1 MYSASTLFTPNGVD
15 MLIGFFRLLFKA
27 MFRVRLTGDTDAL
40 RLPKVLITPNHV
52 SFLDGMLLALFLP
65 GRPVFAVYT
74 SISEKWFMR
83 AIKPLIDFVPLDPTK
98 PMSIKHLVRLV
109 DQGRP
114 VVIFPEGRITV
125 SGSLMKIYDGAAF
138 VAAKSQATVVPLRIE
153 GAELTFA
160 SRLKGLVKRRLFPR
174 ISLHLL
180 PPTQLPMPDAPRARD
195 RRRIAGEMLHQIMM
209 EARMAVRPRE
219 TLYEAL
225 LSAQYRFGDRKPC
238 VEDINFQPDSY
249 RKLLTKTLFVARI
262 LEKYSQPGE
271 RIGLMLPN
279 AGISAAVIFGA
290 VARRRIPAMMN
301 YTAGVKG
308 LSCAITAAEIK
319 TIFTSRTFLD
329 KGKLWHLPEQ
339 LTQVRWVFLEDLK
352 GDVTAADKLW
362 IFGHLLMPHL
372 AQVPQRPED
381 DAIILFTSGSEGHPK
396 GVVHSH
402 KSILANVEQI
412 KTIADFTAA
421 DRFMSALP
429 LFHSFGLTVGLFTPL
444 FTGAQVFLYPSPL
457 HYRIVPELVYDR
469 NCTVL
474 FGTSTFLGN
483 YARFAN
489 PYDFFKVRY
498 VVAGAEKLQ
507 ESTKQLW
514 QDKFG
519 LRILEGYGVT
529 ECAPV
534 VSINVPMAAKPGT
547 VGRILPGMDARLMA
561 VPGIEQGG
569 RLQLKGPNIMNG
581 YLRVEKPGVLEA
593 PAAENPQGLL
603 EAGWYDTG
611 DIVAFD
617 EQGFVQIQGR
627 AKRFAKIAGEMVS
640 LEIVEQLAL
649 AVSPD
654 KMHATAIK
662 QDASKGEALVLFTTD
677 AELTREQLLQKAR
690 AGGVPEL
697 AVPRDIRFLKQM
709 PLLGSGKPDFVTLKG
724 MVDEGEKSDE

>member
-1 MYSASTLFTPNGVD
+1 

-308 LSCAITAAEIK
+308 LSSAITAAEIK

-593 PAAENPQGLL
+593 PAAENPQGQL

-640 LEIVEQLAL
+640 LETVEQLAL

-724 MVDEGEKSDE
+724 MVDEGEKIDA

>member
-1 MYSASTLFTPNGVD
+1 
-15 MLIGFFRLLFKA
+15 MLLGFFRFLFRVI
-27 MFRVRLTGDTDAL
+27 FRVRLTGDTAAL
-40 RLPKVLITPNHV
+40 HQSKVLITPNHV
-52 SFLDGMLLALFLP
+52 SFIDGILLALFLP
-65 GRPVFAVYT
+65 VRPVFAVYT
-74 SISEKWFMR
+74 SISQKWFMR
-83 AIKPLIDFVPLDPTK
+83 WLAPLIDFVPLDPTK

-109 DQGRP
+109 EQGRP
-114 VVIFPEGRITV
+114 VVIFPEGRISIT
-125 SGSLMKIYDGAAF
+125 GSLMKIYDGAAF
-138 VAAKSQATVVPLRIE
+138 VAAKSQATVVPVRIE

-174 ISLHLL
+174 IQLHIL
-180 PPTQLPMPDAPRARD
+180 PPTTLPMPDAPRART
-195 RRRIAGEMLHQIMM
+195 RRKIAGEMLHQIMM

-225 LSAQYRFGDRKPC
+225 LSAQYRYGDRKPC
-238 VEDINFQPDSY
+238 VEDINFQPDNY

-262 LEKYSQPGE
+262 LEKYSAKGE
-271 RIGLMLPN
+271 KIGLMLPN

-290 VARRRIPAMMN
+290 IARGRIPAMMN

-308 LSCAITAAEIK
+308 LSSAITAAEIK

-352 GDVTAADKLW
+352 GDVTLVDKLW
-362 IFGHLLMPHL
+362 IFGHLLVPHL
-372 AQVPQRPED
+372 AQVKQQPED
-381 DAIILFTSGSEGHPK
+381 AAIVLFTSGSEGHPK

-412 KTIADFTAA
+412 KTIADFTAR

-444 FTGAQVFLYPSPL
+444 LTGAEVFLYPSPL

-474 FGTSTFLGN
+474 FGTSTFLGH

-489 PYDFFKVRY
+489 PYDFHKVRY

-507 ESTKQLW
+507 ESTKQIW

-534 VSINVPMAAKPGT
+534 VSINVPMAAMPGT
-547 VGRILPGMDARLMA
+547 VGRILPGMDARLLA
-561 VPGIEQGG
+561 VPGIDDGG
-569 RLQLKGPNIMNG
+569 RLQLKGPNVMNG
-581 YLRVEKPGVLEA
+581 YLRVENPGVLEL
-593 PAAENPQGLL
+593 PTAENQHG
-603 EAGWYDTG
+603 EVETGWYDTG
-611 DIVAFD
+611 DIVRFD

-640 LEIVEQLAL
+640 LEMVEQLAL
-649 AVSPD
+649 VVSPD
-654 KMHATAIK
+654 KLHATVIK

-677 AELTREQLLQKAR
+677 AELTREKLQQQAR
-690 AGGVPEL
+690 ATGVPEL
-697 AVPRDIRFLKQM
+697 AVPRDIRFLKQL
-709 PLLGSGKPDFVTLKG
+709 PVLGSGKPDFVTLKQQ
-724 MVDEGEKSDE
+724 VDQAETAHE

>member
-1 MYSASTLFTPNGVD
+1 MLF
-15 MLIGFFRLLFKA
+15 GFFRGL
-27 MFRVRLTGDTDAL
+27 FRVLFRVQLTGNLQAL
-40 RLPKVLITPNHV
+40 NGERVLITPNHV
-52 SFLDGMLLALFLP
+52 SFIDGILLALFLP
-65 GRPVFAVYT
+65 VRPVFAVYS
-74 SISEKWFMR
+74 SISTQWYMR
-83 AIKPLIDFVPLDPTK
+83 WLKPIIDFVPLDPSK

-109 DQGRP
+109 GEGRP
-114 VVIFPEGRITV
+114 VVIFPEGRISV
-125 SGSLMKIYDGAAF
+125 SGSLMKIYDGAGF
-138 VAAKSQATVVPLRIE
+138 VAAKSGATVIPVRIE
-153 GAELTFA
+153 GAELTFF
-160 SRLKGLVKRRLFPR
+160 SRLQGLVKRRLFPR
-174 ISLHLL
+174 IHLHIL

-195 RRRIAGEMLHQIMM
+195 RRKIAGEMLHQIMM

-219 TLYEAL
+219 TLFDAFL
-225 LSAQYRFGDRKPC
+225 AAQYRYGASKKC
-238 VEDINFQPDSY
+238 VEDINFTPDSY

-262 LEKYSQPGE
+262 LDKYTAAGDK
-271 RIGLMLPN
+271 IGLMLPN

-290 VARRRIPAMMN
+290 IARGRIPAMMN

-308 LSCAITAAEIK
+308 LTSAITAAELK
-319 TIFTSRTFLD
+319 TVFTSRTFMD

-339 LTQVRWVFLEDLK
+339 LTQVRWVYLEDLK
-352 GDVTAADKLW
+352 GSVTLEDKLW
-362 IFGHLLMPHL
+362 IFSRLLMPKL
-372 AQVPQRPED
+372 AQLPQKPED
-381 DAIILFTSGSEGHPK
+381 PALILFTSGSEGNPK

-412 KTIADFTAA
+412 RTIADFTAN

-444 FTGAQVFLYPSPL
+444 LTGAEVFLYPSPL

-489 PYDFFKVRY
+489 PYDFFRLRY

-507 ESTKQLW
+507 ENTRQLW

-561 VPGIEQGG
+561 VPGIEDGG

-581 YLRVEKPGVLEA
+581 YLRVENPGVLEA
-593 PAAENPQGLL
+593 PTAENADGIQ

-611 DIVAFD
+611 DIVRFD

-627 AKRFAKIAGEMVS
+627 AKRFAKIAGEMIS
-640 LEIVEQLAL
+640 LEMVEQLAL
-649 AVSPD
+649 AASPE

-662 QDASKGEALVLFTTD
+662 SDASKGEALVLFTTD
-677 AELTREQLLQKAR
+677 DGLTREKLSQQAR
-690 AGGVPEL
+690 AQGVPEL
-697 AVPRDIRFLKQM
+697 AVPRDIRFLKQL
-709 PLLGSGKPDFVTLKG
+709 PLLGSGKPDFVTLKS
-724 MVDEGEKSDE
+724 MTEEADTQNE

>member
-1 MYSASTLFTPNGVD
+1 
-15 MLIGFFRLLFKA
+15 MLLGFFRFIFRV
-27 MFRVRLTGDTDAL
+27 MFRVNVTGNAAAL
-40 RLPKVLITPNHV
+40 RQPKVLITPNHV
-52 SFLDGMLLALFLP
+52 SFIDGILLALFLP
-65 GRPVFAVYT
+65 VRPVFAVYT
-74 SISEKWFMR
+74 SISQKWFMR
-83 AIKPLIDFVPLDPTK
+83 WLTPLIDFVPLDPTK

-109 DQGRP
+109 EQGRP
-114 VVIFPEGRITV
+114 VVIFPEGRISIT
-125 SGSLMKIYDGAAF
+125 GSLMKIYDGAAF
-138 VAAKSQATVVPLRIE
+138 VAAKSQAVVVPVRIE

-160 SRLKGLVKRRLFPR
+160 SRLKGRVKRRLFPR
-174 ISLHLL
+174 IHIHIL
-180 PPTQLPMPDAPRARD
+180 PPTTLPMPEAPRARD
-195 RRRIAGEMLHQIMM
+195 RRKIAGEMLHQIMM

-225 LSAQYRFGDRKPC
+225 LTAQYRYGDRKPC
-238 VEDINFQPDSY
+238 IEDINFQPDNY

-262 LEKYSQPGE
+262 LEKYSAKGE
-271 RIGLMLPN
+271 KIGLMLPN

-290 VARRRIPAMMN
+290 IARGRIPAMMN
-301 YTAGVKG
+301 YTSGIKG
-308 LSCAITAAEIK
+308 LSSAITAAEIN
-319 TIFTSRTFLD
+319 TIFTSRTFLE

-352 GDVTAADKLW
+352 GDVTVADKLW

-372 AQVPQRPED
+372 AQVKQQPED
-381 DAIILFTSGSEGHPK
+381 AAIVLFTSGSEGNPK

-412 KTIADFTAA
+412 KTIADFTAH

-444 FTGAQVFLYPSPL
+444 LTGAEVFLYPSPL

-474 FGTSTFLGN
+474 FGTSTFLGH

-489 PYDFFKVRY
+489 PYDFHKVRY

-507 ESTKQLW
+507 ESTKQIW

-547 VGRILPGMDARLMA
+547 VGRILPGMDARLLA
-561 VPGIEQGG
+561 VPGIDEGG
-569 RLQLKGPNIMNG
+569 RLQLKGPNIMHG
-581 YLRVEKPGVLEA
+581 YLRVENPGVLEL
-593 PAAENPQGLL
+593 PTAENQNGEL
-603 EAGWYDTG
+603 ETGWYDTG
-611 DIVAFD
+611 DIVLFD

-640 LEIVEQLAL
+640 LEMVEQLAL

-654 KMHATAIK
+654 KLHATVIK
-662 QDASKGEALVLFTTD
+662 PDASKGEALVLFTTD
-677 AELTREQLLQKAR
+677 AELTRDKLQQQAR
-690 AGGVPEL
+690 SSGVPEL
-697 AVPRDIRFLKQM
+697 AVPRDIRFLKQL
-709 PLLGSGKPDFVTLKG
+709 PVLGSGKPDFVALKEQ
-724 MVDEGEKSDE
+724 VDQVEKTHE